1 MKSDIPLFD
10 LTPNLTG
17 AVGPGSRS
25 EADSLSYMPMPKEM
39 HTFELPRLPES
50 DEIAQ
55 APQVLA
61 LLGQLQEALDQYR
74 PGMPTRMLAL
84 DPLAETDRAL
94 LHQVLGEGEVALQ
107 IGADIRVRAQ
117 ETVLAGLWWLQQV
130 DSNGRLKRQ
139 WLEVADLPELA
150 RRAAFSSTEV
160 PSVVEG
166 DLPEGIL
173 NAGPVLV
180 ELYDVARRHQ
190 YKPLELPHVINLSL
204 LPFSPEDHAF
214 LTQSLGQGPVVI
226 LSRGYG
232 NCRIGSTAVPGIWR
246 VQYFNSTDQ
255 LILDTLEVVEVPQ
268 VACAAKEDLEDSA
281 ERLREMREVLV

>member
-10 LTPNLTG
+10 LTPSLTQ
-17 AVGPGSRS
+17 ASGPGSRS

-50 DEIAQ
+50 EEVAQ
-55 APQVLA
+55 APRVLA
-61 LLGQLQEALDQYR
+61 LLAQVQEALDAYR
-74 PGMPTRMLAL
+74 PGMSTRTLSL
-84 DPLAETDRAL
+84 DLLAEADRAL
-94 LHQVLGEGEVALQ
+94 LYQVLGEGEVALQ

-130 DSNGRLKRQ
+130 DSSGQLERQ
-139 WLEVADLPELA
+139 WLEVADLPELV
-150 RRAAFSSTEV
+150 RQSAFSTTEV
-160 PSVVEG
+160 PTVGEG

-180 ELYDVARRHQ
+180 ELFDVARRHQ
-190 YKPLELPHVINLSL
+190 TTPRELPHVINLSL
-204 LPFSPEDHAF
+204 LPFSPEDHTF
-214 LTQSLGQGPVVI
+214 LANSLGQGPVVI

-268 VACAAKEDLEDSA
+268 VACAAKEDLEDSS